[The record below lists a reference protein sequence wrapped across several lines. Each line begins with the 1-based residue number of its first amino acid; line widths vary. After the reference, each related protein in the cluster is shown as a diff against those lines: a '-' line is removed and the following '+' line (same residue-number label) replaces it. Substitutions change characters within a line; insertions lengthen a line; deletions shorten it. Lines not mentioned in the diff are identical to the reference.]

1 MGCRSISFP
10 DDLSSLFSTLD
21 FQTGE
26 KSNLISIKNRGDG
39 VKIRHIP
46 SILQFFHN
54 ENNRLNNKGSIRTD
68 TIWGYEEPENNLEG
82 LASFDKSKQ
91 FIDISSQ
98 IQILLT
104 THSPA
109 FYLLKNESENCNLF
123 QSIQRKDVGTKY
135 IMKENASNNVYNNDK
150 EFLAIIGPFIEK
162 EIEKNEKLKAR
173 INEISSRL
181 NNELYNK
188 NLIFVEGKSDKIILD
203 KYIELMN
210 KEKEYEVVEWNVVEQ
225 IKFQN
230 TCYLG
235 ALTLK
240 MIAHITIE
248 H

>member
-1 MGCRSISFP
+1 MKDDLYFSNLLKELYDILSESISENLSDASNKFLSVIKESTKDMSADLFKKLNIKSEISFP

-21 FQTGE
+21 FQTRE

-104 THSPA
+104 THSLHFTYLRMSQKTVIYSRA
-109 FYLLKNESENCNLF
+109 FREKMWG
-123 QSIQRKDVGTKY
+123 QST
-135 IMKENASNNVYNNDK
+135 S
-150 EFLAIIGPFIEK
+150 
-162 EIEKNEKLKAR
+162 
-173 INEISSRL
+173 
-181 NNELYNK
+181 
-188 NLIFVEGKSDKIILD
+188 
-203 KYIELMN
+203 
-210 KEKEYEVVEWNVVEQ
+210 
-225 IKFQN
+225 
-230 TCYLG
+230 
-235 ALTLK
+235 
-240 MIAHITIE
+240 
-248 H
+248 

>member
-1 MGCRSISFP
+1 
-10 DDLSSLFSTLD
+10 
-21 FQTGE
+21 
-26 KSNLISIKNRGDG
+26 
-39 VKIRHIP
+39 
-46 SILQFFHN
+46 
-54 ENNRLNNKGSIRTD
+54 
-68 TIWGYEEPENNLEG
+68 
-82 LASFDKSKQ
+82 
-91 FIDISSQ
+91 
-98 IQILLT
+98 
-104 THSPA
+104 
-109 FYLLKNESENCNLF
+109 
-123 QSIQRKDVGTKY
+123 
-135 IMKENASNNVYNNDK
+135 MKENASNNVYKNDK